1 MLANQDELT
10 AHRPSDPPRLETEDQ
25 DAGMESVTSASE
37 PANESATALQADRS
51 AIQHT
56 DSQTDQQIDWHI
68 DAAMSVV
75 DPSAAFHRSVDR
87 DLAEAESPAQAAARR
102 SAYRRIG
109 VFGGTFDPIHLGH
122 LILAQEAWFQLGLDR
137 VYLVPAG
144 DPPHKQDRRL
154 ISVEDRLYM
163 AQLATT
169 EIDYVRVS
177 RIDADRPGP
186 HFTADMVRLIRAR
199 LDPRV
204 EMYFLMGMD
213 SLRDLPNWS
222 EAAWLIRNCK
232 LVALSRH
239 DVTLDWDLLEAAL
252 PGLRE
257 RVVILDM
264 PELEISSQNIQYRV
278 RTGQP
283 IRFLVPRV
291 VDDYIQQ
298 HGLYAGQD
306 PAA

>member
-1 MLANQDELT
+1 M
-10 AHRPSDPPRLETEDQ
+10 
-25 DAGMESVTSASE
+25 
-37 PANESATALQADRS
+37 DR
-51 AIQHT
+51 
-56 DSQTDQQIDWHI
+56 HI
-68 DAAMSVV
+68 DVAMSVADQI
-75 DPSAAFHRSVDR
+75 DPRYFQEK
-87 DLAEAESPAQAAARR
+87 EAERIESSSQANERR

-109 VFGGTFDPIHLGH
+109 VFGGTFDPIHMGH
-122 LILAQEAWFQLGLDR
+122 LILAQETWFQLQLDR

-154 ISVEDRLYM
+154 ISVEDRLHM
-163 AQLATT
+163 AQLATAD
-169 EIDYVRVS
+169 IDYVRVS

-186 HFTADMVRLIRAR
+186 HYTAEMVRMIQAR

-222 EAAWLIRNCK
+222 EAEWLIRNCK

-239 DVTLDWDLLEAAL
+239 DVTLDWDLLENAL
-252 PGLRE
+252 PGIGE

-291 VDDYIQQ
+291 VDAYIKQ
-298 HGLYAGQD
+298 HGLYSAPLD
-306 PAA
+306 EA